1 MKNGKIRVLVV
12 GCGAIAQRRHLPEL
26 TANGD
31 CEVVACA
38 DINVKRAKEQ
48 AAKFG
53 VPHAL
58 RDFRDALK
66 LDLDAAVIGTPNY
79 LHAPQSIA
87 CLKAGLHVLVEKPMA
102 VSVPQAK
109 AMIAAAKK
117 ARRQLM
123 VGHSQ
128 RMAPSHVRAKEIY
141 QSGLLGRCIAFSTS
155 FTHGGPEGWSVDG
168 VQGFFFK
175 KKQAVIGSLGDLGVH
190 KIDLVRWLLE
200 DEVVRATAMIGNLNK
215 PLCQVDDT
223 AFAVFQM
230 AGGALG
236 QMFSG
241 WSYRCGE
248 NNATRIYCEKGLIRI
263 LENPQFSVVV
273 ERAGGEKMFIDA
285 GKIQTNA
292 PGGQT
297 ASGIAAEFLQAIKS
311 GRKNAIPGEEGARSL
326 AAVLACV
333 ESSRRGRTVRV
344 PQVA

>member
-1 MKNGKIRVLVV
+1 MKSGKVRVLIV
-12 GCGAIAQRRHLPEL
+12 GCGAIGQRRHLPEL
-26 TANGD
+26 TAHPR

-38 DINVKRAKEQ
+38 DVNFKRAKEQ
-48 AAKFG
+48 AGKFK
-53 VPHAL
+53 VPHAFK
-58 RDFRDALK
+58 DFRDALE
-66 LDLDAAVIGTPNY
+66 LGLDAAVIGTPNY
-79 LHAPQSIA
+79 LHARQSIA

-102 VSVPQAK
+102 VSVPEAR

-141 QSGLLGRCIAFSTS
+141 QSGRLGRCLAFSTS
-155 FTHGGPEGWSVDG
+155 FAHGGPEGWSVDG
-168 VQGFFFK
+168 VNGFFFK
-175 KKQAVIGSLGDLGVH
+175 KNQAVIGSLGDLGVH
-190 KIDLVRWLLE
+190 KIDLVRWLLA

-223 AFAVFQM
+223 AMAVFQM

-241 WSYRCGE
+241 WSYCCSE
-248 NNATRIYCEKGLIRI
+248 NNATRIYCEKGVIRI

-273 ERAGGEKMFIDA
+273 ENANGERMYIDA

-292 PGGQT
+292 PGGQY
-297 ASGIAAEFLQAIKS
+297 ASGVGDEFIQAICA

-333 ESSRRGRTVRV
+333 ESARKGRAVRT
-344 PQVA
+344 AKI